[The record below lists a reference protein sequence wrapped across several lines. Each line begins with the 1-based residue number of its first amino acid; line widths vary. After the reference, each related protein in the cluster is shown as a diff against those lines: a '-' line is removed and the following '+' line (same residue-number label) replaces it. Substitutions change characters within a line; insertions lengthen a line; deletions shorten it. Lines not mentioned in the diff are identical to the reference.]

1 MEEWIDTQIDRQ
13 TDRQTDRQ
21 INAVCQQRSVIAF
34 FIFPI
39 FVRNMCKSCAEFRA
53 SVALAPR

>member
-13 TDRQTDRQ
+13 TDRQIDKCCLPTK
-21 INAVCQQRSVIAF
+21 ISHCMFYISNIYG
-34 FIFPI
+34 
-39 FVRNMCKSCAEFRA
+39 NMCKSCAEFRA

>member
-1 MEEWIDTQIDRQ
+1 MEEWIDTQIERQ
-13 TDRQTDRQ
+13 TDRY

-39 FVRNMCKSCAEFRA
+39 FVRNMCKNCAEFRA
-53 SVALAPR
+53 SVALASR

>member
-13 TDRQTDRQ
+13 TDRQIDKCCLPTK
-21 INAVCQQRSVIAF
+21 ISHCI
-34 FIFPI
+34 FIFPT
-39 FVRNMCKSCAEFRA
+39 FARNMCKSCAEFRA

>member
-13 TDRQTDRQ
+13 IYRKMLFANKDQSLR
-21 INAVCQQRSVIAF
+21 IF
-34 FIFPI
+34 LFPI